1 MAMNHLL
8 PHVHDL
14 MELSQNERISAIHS
28 DWWIGYGTAN
38 RALDKL
44 HGLLVHPKRVRMP
57 NLMIIGPTNN
67 GKTMIVEKFR
77 RKHPQMLS
85 SCGQHDIVPVVIMQ
99 MPSDPSPGRFYTAL
113 LRAINMP
120 YLNYRIPAAIEQ
132 TVLRILGSIDTRVLI
147 IDEIHNLLS
156 GSNSKQQEFLNLLR
170 FIGNE
175 LRLSIVGVGIKDAYL
190 AIRTDNQLENRFE
203 PLVLPTW
210 SDDVEF
216 ARLLASF
223 TGILPLKKPSNLL
236 ADDVRQ
242 MILEKTEGTIG
253 EISTFLRRGAELAIT
268 SGHECL
274 DCEILSRVEY
284 LGPRARRR
292 VYESVRI

>member
-8 PHVHDL
+8 PHVHEL
-14 MELSQNERISAIHS
+14 MDLSQSERISAIHS
-28 DWWIGYGTAN
+28 DWWIGYGIAN
-38 RALDKL
+38 RALDIL
-44 HGLLVHPKRVRMP
+44 HSLMVHPKRVRMP

-67 GKTMIVEKFR
+67 GKTMIVEKFK
-77 RKHPQMLS
+77 RKHPQSVS
-85 SCGQHDIVPVVIMQ
+85 SCGQHDIVPIVIMQ
-99 MPSDPSPGRFYTAL
+99 MPSDPSPGRFYTSL
-113 LRAINMP
+113 MRAINMP
-120 YLNYRIPAAIEQ
+120 YLNYRVPTAIEQ
-132 TVLRILGSIDTRVLI
+132 TVLRILGSIDTRILI

-203 PLVLPTW
+203 PLVLPMW

-223 TGILPLKKPSNLL
+223 AQILPLKKPSNLL
-236 ADDVRQ
+236 ADEVRQ

-253 EISTFLRRGAELAIT
+253 EISTFLRRAAELAIIT
-268 SGHECL
+268 ENECIDYEL
-274 DCEILSRVEY
+274 LSQVEY
-284 LGPRARRR
+284 LGPQARRR

>member
-8 PHVHDL
+8 PHVREILDL
-14 MELSQNERISAIHS
+14 PQSERISAVYS

-38 RALDKL
+38 RTLDTLQALL
-44 HGLLVHPKRVRMP
+44 NHPPRVRMP
-57 NLMIIGPTNN
+57 NLLIIGPTNN
-67 GKTMIVEKFR
+67 GKSMIVEKFKR
-77 RKHPQMLS
+77 MHPQSIS

-120 YLNYRIPAAIEQ
+120 YLNYRVPVAIEQ
-132 TVLRILGSIDTRVLI
+132 TVLRILRSLDTRMLI

-210 SDDVEF
+210 NDDLEF

-223 TGILPLKKPSNLL
+223 VQVLPLKKPSNLL
-236 ADDVRQ
+236 ADEVRQ
-242 MILEKTEGTIG
+242 MILEKSEGTIG
-253 EISTFLRRGAELAIT
+253 EISTFLSRAAELAIKNER
-268 SGHECL
+268 ECIDYEL
-274 DCEILSRVEY
+274 LSSVEY
-284 LGPRARRR
+284 LGPQSRRR
-292 VYESVRI
+292 VYESIRL